1 MRKFVSS
8 STSRYTT
15 VLIGPP
21 PLHWL
26 CYHYMRS
33 RVRKSGNGEMSEN
46 MTSPVPPSR
55 GGCLSTQKRPAA
67 KYSGAQELMLFYLD
81 AQAEQLAQEAQSGC
95 SSAQMR
101 SAEGVHWSA

>member
-26 CYHYMRS
+26 CYHYMRGW
-33 RVRKSGNGEMSEN
+33 VRKSGNGEMSEN
-46 MTSPVPPSR
+46 MTSPMPPPEEDTFQR
-55 GGCLSTQKRPAA
+55 KNAPLQNTAGRRNLCYFT
-67 KYSGAQELMLFYLD
+67 
-81 AQAEQLAQEAQSGC
+81 
-95 SSAQMR
+95 
-101 SAEGVHWSA
+101 

>member
-26 CYHYMRS
+26 CYHYMRG

-46 MTSPVPPSR
+46 MTSPVPP
-55 GGCLSTQKRPAA
+55 
-67 KYSGAQELMLFYLD
+67 EED
-81 AQAEQLAQEAQSGC
+81 AFQRKNAPLQNTAGRRNLC
-95 SSAQMR
+95 YFT
-101 SAEGVHWSA
+101 